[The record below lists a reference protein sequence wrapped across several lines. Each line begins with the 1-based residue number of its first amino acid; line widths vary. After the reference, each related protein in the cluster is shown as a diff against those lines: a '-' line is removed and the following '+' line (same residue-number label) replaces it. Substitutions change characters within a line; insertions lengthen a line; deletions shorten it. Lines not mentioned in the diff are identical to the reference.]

1 MQSVHIGHRLRQ
13 ENEQLRSSARD
24 TRKQVSAAQ
33 QAEPTP
39 DNQPDQDAHA
49 CVPSHADQPEPHLEE
64 RDVCSRPAAPQ
75 AAAAALATAPD
86 AAEPVAAGAAAAEGD
101 APALLS
107 SSTAAPTGLAC
118 SSSAAIRDV
127 PVATHG
133 PTSPAGEPSVMQEPS
148 SANAQQPGAYDAV
161 MLDAKAAAG
170 EVPGDSNTASRGEEP
185 VTQAE
190 AGDTDASLPL
200 GGCSQGGD
208 AALEEA
214 HVSTSELQWEA
225 PGELELEEAQCMQK
239 DCLAADLP
247 ASQIDCEQMSDGSE
261 QADRAVG
268 EAAGLGRQPD
278 QAIDVHATA
287 LEPVQAAEELHAKL
301 GSVVSLVSAVC
312 GSFSPHDTVGAL
324 LHNLQVHVLSH
335 GLKHTSASNSSPALE
350 GVS

>member
-1 MQSVHIGHRLRQ
+1 MQSVHVEHRLRQ

-86 AAEPVAAGAAAAEGD
+86 AAEPMAAGAAAAEGD

-118 SSSAAIRDV
+118 SSSAAIRDIPV
-127 PVATHG
+127 TAAVATHG
-133 PTSPAGEPSVMQEPS
+133 PTSPVGEPSVVQEPS
-148 SANAQQPGAYDAV
+148 SANAQQPDEYDAV
-161 MLDAKAAAG
+161 MLDATPAAG
-170 EVPGDSNTASRGEEP
+170 EGPGDSNTARRREEP

-200 GGCSQGGD
+200 GGCSHGGD
-208 AALEEA
+208 AALDEA
-214 HVSTSELQWEA
+214 HMNTSKLQWEA
-225 PGELELEEAQCMQK
+225 PGKLELEEA
-239 DCLAADLP
+239 
-247 ASQIDCEQMSDGSE
+247 
-261 QADRAVG
+261 
-268 EAAGLGRQPD
+268 
-278 QAIDVHATA
+278 
-287 LEPVQAAEELHAKL
+287 
-301 GSVVSLVSAVC
+301 
-312 GSFSPHDTVGAL
+312 
-324 LHNLQVHVLSH
+324 
-335 GLKHTSASNSSPALE
+335 
-350 GVS
+350 